1 MGVLNNNE
9 TAVLDHLMRLKLHL
23 NAAKKHATSSFSFF
37 FLVIKLG
44 FSQQRITLQLD
55 LAHKLFS
62 HTEKGP

>member
-23 NAAKKHATSSFSFF
+23 NAAKKHATSSFFF
-37 FLVIKLG
+37 FFFVIKLG